1 MNYLL
6 SILTLFAISIFTP
19 TPLITD
25 TPISAKDIMAKNKKL
40 TESGDQEVAFTLD
53 LINKKGKKRRQESI
67 WTYLTDG
74 SDIRYSLFR
83 FHAPSDVKGTGFL
96 SIEHTDKADDRWL
109 FLPALGRSRRISANE
124 KTDRFMGSDF
134 TYEDLERINLVDFD
148 YELLEEE
155 AVEEQVCYKIK
166 ATPNNPNTLKTSGYS
181 QRILYVLKDEYQIVK
196 IEYFNKKEELS
207 KIFLGKDIKK
217 VLGST
222 TTKVHYMEIQNLETN
237 HTSIINFS
245 NFKIDS
251 GIKADQFTVR
261 ALEKI

>member
-6 SILTLFAISIFTP
+6 SIIALFTIGLVTP
-19 TPLITD
+19 TSTNAPM
-25 TPISAKDIMAKNKKL
+25 SAKDIMAKNKEL
-40 TESGDQEVAFTLD
+40 SESGDQEVAFTLD

-67 WTYLTDG
+67 WTYLTDD
-74 SDIRYSLFR
+74 SDVRYSLFR

-96 SIEHTDKADDRWL
+96 SIEYPAKTDDRWL

-134 TYEDLERINLVDFD
+134 TYEDLERVNLVDFD
-148 YELLEEE
+148 YALLGETTIDG
-155 AVEEQVCYKIK
+155 QVCHKIEGI
-166 ATPNNPNTLKTSGYS
+166 PNNANTKKVSGYS
-181 QRILYVLKDEYQIVK
+181 KRVFYVLKDRYQTIK
-196 IEYFNKKEELS
+196 IEYFNKKGELS

-217 VLGST
+217 VAGST
-222 TTKVHYMEIQNLETN
+222 DPKVHYMEMQNLETN

-251 GIKADQFTVR
+251 GIETDQFSVR